1 MLTDLVPSG
10 FRALAPW
17 RRRDELAEF
26 QRSVNRM
33 MRDFFEEEPGIQS
46 PLEFGEVGLAEF
58 APRMEL
64 QEYDDRIVL
73 SAELPGL
80 SEKDVEVSMDKE
92 SLTVKGEKKV
102 EKETKAVGRSFSER
116 RYGTFERTIR
126 LPVSV
131 DKDKISAKFEHGV
144 LTVEVPKNP
153 EARREVKKI
162 PIKH

>member
-17 RRRDELAEF
+17 RRRDELVDF
-26 QRSVNRM
+26 QRSVNKL
-33 MRDFFEEEPGIQS
+33 MRDFFEDEPAFLSQIDAAD
-46 PLEFGEVGLAEF
+46 VGATF

-64 QEYDDRIVL
+64 QEYDDKIVL

-80 SEKDVEVSMDKE
+80 SDKDVEVSIDKE
-92 SLTVKGEKKV
+92 ALTVRGEKKE
-102 EKETKAVGRSFSER
+102 EKETKGVGRSFSER
-116 RYGTFERTIR
+116 RYGVFERTIR
-126 LPVSV
+126 LPASV

-144 LTVEVPKNP
+144 LTVEVPKTP

>member
-10 FRALAPW
+10 FRTLAPW

-33 MRDFFEEEPGIQS
+33 MRDFFAEEPGVLS
-46 PLEFGEVGLAEF
+46 PLDLGEVGVAF

-64 QEYDDRIVL
+64 QEYDDKIIL

-80 SEKDVEVSMDKE
+80 SDKDVEVSMDKE
-92 SLTVKGEKKV
+92 SLTVKGEKKE
-102 EKETKAVGRSFSER
+102 EKETKAGGRSFSER
-116 RYGTFERTIR
+116 RYGSFERTIH

-144 LTVEVPKNP
+144 LTVEVPKTP